1 MLDVERGQSESL
13 ELRINGAAKKTRAR
27 RLPRDKIYIIR
38 DIMLRLLR
46 SGEMNKSMLLS
57 LCGLNSKLHAFV
69 LDDLESRRFVLRRS
83 EMKGAKEISL
93 YNITHDGMQFC
104 NAVLTPYETVFP
116 RKSTSQGG
124 YDW

>member
-1 MLDVERGQSESL
+1 ML
-13 ELRINGAAKKTRAR
+13 ELDHGQAESGVPVSSRTSGKARAR

-69 LDDLESRRFVLRRS
+69 LDDLESRNFVLRRS

-104 NAVLTPYETVFP
+104 NTVLTPYESVFP

-124 YDW
+124 SDW